1 MELRPYPQYKDS
13 EIPWLDKVPA
23 HWSLKRAKFLFRE
36 IDDRTD
42 TGQETLLSMR
52 HDRGL
57 VPHNDVS
64 SKEISD
70 ADLIGYK
77 RTWPG
82 DIVMNRMRAS
92 SGLFAETFVHGLVS
106 PDYAVFQPITA
117 NVDSEYFVRLFK
129 CPEMGAKFRAE
140 SKGLGTGTAGFLR
153 LYSDSFGA
161 LTLPVPPGREQTAIV
176 HFLVAQ
182 NQQFAHFIRTKQQ
195 LIELLNEQ
203 KQAIIQQA
211 VTRGLDPKVSV
222 KRTGLDWLPEVPE
235 HWKVSKLKFAA
246 RLIVG
251 GSTPPSQQL
260 ECWNGDVVWVTPE
273 DIAQKE
279 TLSDSSR
286 RITVQGVASC
296 STVLVPSGSIVIT
309 SRAPVGNL
317 AIAAV
322 ELCTNQGCKAIVPH
336 LERLD
341 SQYGYYLL
349 HVLKLEI
356 QSLAKGTTFP
366 EISTFELS
374 NIQIPL
380 PRIEEQQEIR
390 DFILEESWSINQA
403 IERTHREIDLIREYR
418 TRLVSDVVTG
428 KLDVRDADLPDIE
441 EENRNLLPIEP
452 DDDGHGELLAAEG
465 VGDVN
470 L

>member
-1 MELRPYPQYKDS
+1 MSDYGQYKRAAEGDIAYNMMRMWQGAVGRAPTDGLIS
-13 EIPWLDKVPA
+13 PA
-23 HWSLKRAKFLFRE
+23 YVVARPHHGVESRYYGYLFRTDAYMDE
-36 IDDRTD
+36 VNKYSRGIVSDR
-42 TGQETLLSMR
+42 
-52 HDRGL
+52 
-57 VPHNDVS
+57 N
-64 SKEISD
+64 
-70 ADLIGYK
+70 
-77 RTWPG
+77 
-82 DIVMNRMRAS
+82 
-92 SGLFAETFVHGLVS
+92 
-106 PDYAVFQPITA
+106 
-117 NVDSEYFVRLFK
+117 
-129 CPEMGAKFRAE
+129 
-140 SKGLGTGTAGFLR
+140 R
-153 LYSDSFGA
+153 LYWEEFKQMPSA
-161 LTLPVPPGREQTAIV
+161 LPPPNEQRRIADFLDAHGRI
-176 HFLVAQ
+176 L
-182 NQQFAHFIRTKQQ
+182 QQWIQAKQR

-203 KQAIIQQA
+203 KQSIIQQA
-211 VTRGLDPKVSV
+211 VTRGLDPKISM

-273 DIAQKE
+273 DVAQKE

-317 AIAAV
+317 AIAAL

-428 KLDVRDADLPDIE
+428 KLDVRDAELPDIQ
-441 EENRNLLPIEP
+441 EENKNLLPIELE
-452 DDDGHGELLAAEG
+452 DGDTGELLTAKG

>member
-1 MELRPYPQYKDS
+1 MGLKLNPYPEYKDS
-13 EIPWLDKVPA
+13 GLPWLGEVPE
-23 HWSLKRAKFLFRE
+23 HWEIRRNGGMFAQRVETGYPELPILEVSLNTGVRVRNMDDFTRKQVMSDYGQYKRAVEGDIAYNMMRMWQGAVGRAPTDGLISPAYVVARPHHGAESRYYGYLFRTDAYMDE
-36 IDDRTD
+36 VNKYSRGIVSDR
-42 TGQETLLSMR
+42 
-52 HDRGL
+52 
-57 VPHNDVS
+57 N
-64 SKEISD
+64 
-70 ADLIGYK
+70 
-77 RTWPG
+77 
-82 DIVMNRMRAS
+82 
-92 SGLFAETFVHGLVS
+92 
-106 PDYAVFQPITA
+106 
-117 NVDSEYFVRLFK
+117 
-129 CPEMGAKFRAE
+129 
-140 SKGLGTGTAGFLR
+140 R
-153 LYSDSFGA
+153 LYWEEFKQMPSA
-161 LTLPVPPGREQTAIV
+161 LPPPNEQRRIADFLDAHGRI
-176 HFLVAQ
+176 L
-182 NQQFAHFIRTKQQ
+182 QQWIQAKQR
-195 LIELLNEQ
+195 LIERLNEQ
-203 KQAIIQQA
+203 KQSIIQQA
-211 VTRGLDPKVSV
+211 VTRGLDPKISM

-273 DIAQKE
+273 DVAQKE

-317 AIAAV
+317 AIAAL

-390 DFILEESWSINQA
+390 AFILEESWSINQA

-428 KLDVRDADLPDIE
+428 KLDVRDAELPDIE
-441 EENRNLLPIEP
+441 EENKNLLPIEP
-452 DDDGHGELLAAEG
+452 DDDRHGELLAAEG
-465 VGDVN
+465 VDDVN

>member
-1 MELRPYPQYKDS
+1 MPSALPPPNEQRRIADF
-13 EIPWLDKVPA
+13 LDA
-23 HWSLKRAKFLFRE
+23 HGRILQQWIQAKQR
-36 IDDRTD
+36 
-42 TGQETLLSMR
+42 
-52 HDRGL
+52 
-57 VPHNDVS
+57 
-64 SKEISD
+64 
-70 ADLIGYK
+70 
-77 RTWPG
+77 
-82 DIVMNRMRAS
+82 
-92 SGLFAETFVHGLVS
+92 
-106 PDYAVFQPITA
+106 
-117 NVDSEYFVRLFK
+117 
-129 CPEMGAKFRAE
+129 
-140 SKGLGTGTAGFLR
+140 
-153 LYSDSFGA
+153 
-161 LTLPVPPGREQTAIV
+161 
-176 HFLVAQ
+176 
-182 NQQFAHFIRTKQQ
+182 

-203 KQAIIQQA
+203 KQSIIQQA
-211 VTRGLDPKVSV
+211 VTRGLDPKISM

-273 DIAQKE
+273 DVAQKE

-317 AIAAV
+317 AIAAL

-428 KLDVRDADLPDIE
+428 KLDVRDAELPDIQ
-441 EENRNLLPIEP
+441 EENKNLLPIELE
-452 DDDGHGELLAAEG
+452 DGDTGELLTAKG